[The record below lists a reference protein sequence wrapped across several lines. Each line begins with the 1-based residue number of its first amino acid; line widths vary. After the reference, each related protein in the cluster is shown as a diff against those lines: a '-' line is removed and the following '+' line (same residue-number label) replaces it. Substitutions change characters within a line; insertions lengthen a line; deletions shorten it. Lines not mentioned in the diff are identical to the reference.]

1 MVDMAANLGI
11 IGIGELA
18 EFILHGLRR
27 AGDQRPVFLS
37 PRNAERAARLAQEC
51 RAEKSASNQAVLD
64 AAELIL
70 VAVPPKDVYATIGAL
85 TWQPHHV
92 LVCVAIDVDCAGLQ
106 RHAPA
111 ARIVRAMPS
120 SCLAVNR
127 GGTPI
132 FPAAPMATALFENLG
147 DVVVLETEA
156 QFETAAA
163 LASYYLWSFA
173 IIDAVAEQ
181 AIAQGLPPAL
191 ARGLTAS
198 LTAGAAAVAAAQ
210 PDLPARATLD
220 RYALAGTM
228 TRQGLEVLQA
238 GGAIEPWRAALD
250 IAINRMRQGRS
261 QPGRD

>member
-1 MVDMAANLGI
+1 MAANLGI

-18 EFILHGLRR
+18 EFVLRGLRH

-37 PRNAERAARLAQEC
+37 PRNAERSARLAQEC

-70 VAVPPKDVYATIGAL
+70 VAVPPKDAYATIGAL
-85 TWQPHHV
+85 TWQSHHV

-120 SCLAVNR
+120 SCLALNR

-132 FPAAPMATALFENLG
+132 FPDEPRATALFATLG
-147 DVVVLETEA
+147 DAVTVETEV

-173 IIDAVAEQ
+173 IMDAVAEQ
-181 AIAQGLPPAL
+181 AIAQGLPPVA
-191 ARGLTAS
+191 ARRLTAS
-198 LTAGAAAVAAAQ
+198 LTAGAAAVVATQ

-220 RYALAGTM
+220 RYALPGTM
-228 TRQGLEVLQA
+228 THQGLTALRA
-238 GGAIEPWRAALD
+238 SNAITAWREALD
-250 IAINRMRQGRS
+250 IAITRMRGS
-261 QPGRD
+261 TSGRDASE